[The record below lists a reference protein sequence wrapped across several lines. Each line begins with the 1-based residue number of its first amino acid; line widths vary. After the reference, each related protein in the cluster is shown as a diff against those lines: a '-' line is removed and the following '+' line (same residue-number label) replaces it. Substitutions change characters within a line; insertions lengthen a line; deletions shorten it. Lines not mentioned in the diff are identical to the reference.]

1 MIKKLLI
8 SILLFSQISFADHLT
23 LEPLI
28 GHFSTQGGVHIQV
41 YSGGCT
47 YKKQF
52 DAKVEMKGDVR
63 VLSFSRRIQD
73 PCRAYLPYGEIL
85 SFSFEELG
93 LKGGDRFEIANPR
106 TAGRVS
112 RM

>member
-1 MIKKLLI
+1 M
-8 SILLFSQISFADHLT
+8 
-23 LEPLI
+23 

-52 DAKVEMKGDVR
+52 EFKTEMKGDVR
-63 VLSFSRRIQD
+63 VFSFSRQAPD
-73 PCRAYLPYGEIL
+73 PCRAYLPYGEIIT
-85 SFSFEELG
+85 FSFEELG
-93 LKGGDRFEIANPR
+93 LKGGDRFDIANPNS
-106 TAGRVS
+106 AGRVS